1 MSAST
6 SIAAP
11 AVAAELRLTR
21 NWRQRAGVAILFVAA
36 IALPLVVSSG
46 FWISVL
52 TFAGISAVAAIGL
65 NLLTGYAGELS
76 IGHSFFV
83 AVGAYSAVFFG
94 GKHGQTLLVWLL
106 AVAATG
112 AAAGALL
119 APVALR
125 IRGVYFVVVTIG
137 LVFFG
142 IYLFDNWNSLT
153 GGPGGVGAALPLSLG
168 PLDFRQLSLGGHTFT
183 REQSFC
189 VLAWLLVAL
198 ALLVVKNI
206 SRSRAGRAMQA
217 TRDNDLAAEV
227 VGISLFRVK
236 AGAFI
241 VSSAIAAVAGG
252 LLAANIQ
259 YVIPDQFSLE
269 LSLQYLSILI
279 VGGLA
284 STYGPVIGALVVGGL
299 PELLN
304 RFGGSFP
311 FVKENTAIAGGG
323 WGLSTAQ
330 FTVFSYGMLLVLFLL
345 IEPRGLAVLLERLY
359 GTAAK
364 LGGRRELPSA
374 FRQLRRRR

>member
-1 MSAST
+1 MTSAASVVT
-6 SIAAP
+6 S
-11 AVAAELRLTR
+11 AVGAELRLTR
-21 NWRQRAGVAILFVAA
+21 NWRQRAAVAVLFAGAV
-36 IALPLVVSSG
+36 ALPLLLSSS

-83 AVGAYSAVFFG
+83 AVGAYAAVFFG
-94 GKHGQTLLVWLL
+94 AKHGQTLIVWLL
-106 AVAATG
+106 AVAAVG
-112 AAAGALL
+112 ACAGALL

-142 IYLFDNWNSLT
+142 IYLFNNWNSLT
-153 GGPGGVGAALPLSLG
+153 GGPGGASAVVPLSLG
-168 PLDFRQLSLGGHTFT
+168 RLDFSGLKIAGHSFSRQQSL
-183 REQSFC
+183 C
-189 VLAWLLVAL
+189 VLIWLMVSL

-241 VSSAIAAVAGG
+241 VSSALAALAGG
-252 LLAANIQ
+252 LLAAVIQ
-259 YVIPDQFSLE
+259 YVEPDQFNLD

-279 VGGLA
+279 VGGMA
-284 STYGPVIGALVVGGL
+284 STFGPVIGALVVGAL
-299 PELLN
+299 PELLSQ
-304 RFGGSFP
+304 FGGSIP
-311 FVKENTAIAGGG
+311 LVKSNTDFGGG

-330 FTVFSYGMLLVLFLL
+330 FTVFSYGILLVIFLL
-345 IEPRGLAVLLERLY
+345 LEPRGLVVLLQRLF

-364 LGGRRELPSA
+364 AGARRELSPALRS
-374 FRQLRRRR
+374 LRRR

>member
-1 MSAST
+1 MTGAT
-6 SIAAP
+6 SIAGP

-21 NWRQRAGVAILFVAA
+21 NWWERAAIAILFAGAV
-36 IALPLVVSSG
+36 ALPLLLSSS

-52 TFAGISAVAAIGL
+52 IFAGISAVAAIGL

-76 IGHSFFV
+76 LGHAFFV
-83 AVGAYSAVFFG
+83 AVGAYGAVFFG
-94 GKHGQTLLVWLL
+94 STHGQPLIVWLL
-106 AVAATG
+106 AVAAAG
-112 AAAGALL
+112 AGAGALL

-142 IYLFDNWNSLT
+142 IYLFNNWNSLT
-153 GGPGGVGAALPLSLG
+153 GGPGGTAAVVSLSIG
-168 PLDFRQLSLGGHTFT
+168 PLNFGELDIAGHTFS
-183 REQSFC
+183 RQQSLC
-189 VLAWLLVAL
+189 VLIWLMVSL
-198 ALLVVKNI
+198 ALLVVKNV

-241 VSSAIAAVAGG
+241 VSSALAAIAGG
-252 LLAANIQ
+252 LLAATIQ
-259 YVIPDQFSLE
+259 YVGPDQFNLE

-284 STYGPVIGALVVGGL
+284 STFGPVIGALVVGAL

-304 RFGGSFP
+304 RFGGNIP
-311 FVKENTAIAGGG
+311 FVKSNTDFGGG

-330 FTVFSYGMLLVLFLL
+330 FTVFSYGILLVLFLL
-345 IEPRGLAVLLERLY
+345 LEPRGLVVLLQRLF
-359 GTAAK
+359 GTAATIAT
-364 LGGRRELPSA
+364 RRELPPA
-374 FRQLRRRR
+374 FRLRRR

>member
-1 MSAST
+1 MSSAT
-6 SIAAP
+6 SVAAP

-21 NWRQRAGVAILFVAA
+21 NWLQRAAVAVLVVAA
-36 IALPLVVSSG
+36 VGLPLLVSSG

-52 TFAGISAVAAIGL
+52 SFAGISAVAAIGL

-83 AVGAYSAVFFG
+83 AVGAYAAVFFG
-94 GKHGQTLLVWLL
+94 DRHDQPLIVWLL

-112 AAAGALL
+112 AAAGALI

-142 IYLFDNWNSLT
+142 IYVFNNWTSLT
-153 GGPGGVGAALPLSLG
+153 GGPGGTTATVPLTIG
-168 PLDFRQLSLGGHTFT
+168 PLDFGGLSLGGHTFT
-183 REQSFC
+183 REQSLC
-189 VLAWLLVAL
+189 VLIWLLVAL

-241 VSSAIAAVAGG
+241 VSSALAAVAGG
-252 LLAANIQ
+252 LLVAVIQ
-259 YVIPDQFSLE
+259 YVIPDQFNLE
-269 LSLQYLSILI
+269 LSLLYLSILI
-279 VGGLA
+279 VGGLG
-284 STYGPVIGALVVGGL
+284 STFGPVIGALVVGAL
-299 PELLN
+299 PNLLD
-304 RFGGSFP
+304 RFGGSLP
-311 FVKENTAIAGGG
+311 LVKANTAIADEG

-345 IEPRGLAVLLERLY
+345 IEPRGLAALFQRLF
-359 GTAAK
+359 GKAAK
-364 LGGRRELPSA
+364 LGARRELPPA
-374 FRQLRRRR
+374 LRLGRRRR

>member
-1 MSAST
+1 MTGAT
-6 SIAAP
+6 SVAGP

-21 NWRQRAGVAILFVAA
+21 NWWERAAIAILFAGAV
-36 IALPLVVSSG
+36 ALPLLLSSS

-52 TFAGISAVAAIGL
+52 IFAGISAVAAIGL

-76 IGHSFFV
+76 LGHAFFV
-83 AVGAYSAVFFG
+83 AVGAYGAVFFG
-94 GKHGQTLLVWLL
+94 STHGQPLIVWLL
-106 AVAATG
+106 AVAAVG
-112 AAAGALL
+112 AGAGALL

-142 IYLFDNWNSLT
+142 IYLFNNWNSLT
-153 GGPGGVGAALPLSLG
+153 GGPGGTAAVVSLSIG
-168 PLDFRQLSLGGHTFT
+168 PLNFGELDIAGHTFS
-183 REQSFC
+183 RQQSLC
-189 VLAWLLVAL
+189 VLIWLMVSL
-198 ALLVVKNI
+198 ALLVVKNV

-241 VSSAIAAVAGG
+241 VSSALAAIAGG
-252 LLAANIQ
+252 LLAATIQ
-259 YVIPDQFSLE
+259 YVGPDQFNLE

-284 STYGPVIGALVVGGL
+284 STFGPVIGALVVGAL

-304 RFGGSFP
+304 RFGGNIP
-311 FVKENTAIAGGG
+311 FVKSNTDFGGG

-330 FTVFSYGMLLVLFLL
+330 FTVFSYGILLVLFLL
-345 IEPRGLAVLLERLY
+345 LEPRGLVVLLQRLF
-359 GTAAK
+359 GTAATIAT
-364 LGGRRELPSA
+364 RRELPPA
-374 FRQLRRRR
+374 FRLRRR

>member
-1 MSAST
+1 MTGAT
-6 SIAAP
+6 SIAGP

-21 NWRQRAGVAILFVAA
+21 NWWERAAIAILFAGAV
-36 IALPLVVSSG
+36 ALPLLLSSS

-52 TFAGISAVAAIGL
+52 IFAGISAVAAIGL

-76 IGHSFFV
+76 LGHAFFV
-83 AVGAYSAVFFG
+83 AVGAYGAVFFG
-94 GKHGQTLLVWLL
+94 STHGQPLIVWLL
-106 AVAATG
+106 AVAAVG
-112 AAAGALL
+112 AGAGALL

-142 IYLFDNWNSLT
+142 IYLFNNWNSLT
-153 GGPGGVGAALPLSLG
+153 GGPGGTAAVVSLSIG
-168 PLDFRQLSLGGHTFT
+168 PLNFGELDIAGHTFS
-183 REQSFC
+183 RQQSLC
-189 VLAWLLVAL
+189 VLIWLMVSL
-198 ALLVVKNI
+198 ALLVVKNV

-241 VSSAIAAVAGG
+241 VSSALAAIAGG
-252 LLAANIQ
+252 LLAATIQ
-259 YVIPDQFSLE
+259 YVGPDQFNLE

-284 STYGPVIGALVVGGL
+284 STFGPVIGALVVGAL

-304 RFGGSFP
+304 RFGGNIP
-311 FVKENTAIAGGG
+311 FVKSNTDFGGG

-330 FTVFSYGMLLVLFLL
+330 FTVFSYGILLVLFLL
-345 IEPRGLAVLLERLY
+345 LEPRGLVVLLQRLF
-359 GTAAK
+359 GTAATIAT
-364 LGGRRELPSA
+364 RRELPPA
-374 FRQLRRRR
+374 FRLRRR

>member
-1 MSAST
+1 MIGAT
-6 SIAAP
+6 SITPP
-11 AVAAELRLTR
+11 AVAAELRLMR
-21 NWRQRAGVAILFVAA
+21 NGRERAAVAVLVAGA
-36 IALPLVVSSG
+36 VALPLLLSSS

-76 IGHSFFV
+76 IGHAFFV
-83 AVGAYSAVFFG
+83 AVGAYAAVFFG
-94 GKHGQTLLVWLL
+94 GKHGQPLLVWLL
-106 AVAATG
+106 AVAAVG
-112 AAAGALL
+112 AGAGALV

-142 IYLFDNWNSLT
+142 IYLFNNWNSLT
-153 GGPGGVGAALPLSLG
+153 SGPGGTAAVVPLSIG
-168 PLDFRQLSLGGHTFT
+168 PLNFGGLKIGGHTFP
-183 REQSFC
+183 RQQSLC
-189 VLAWLLVAL
+189 VLIWLMVSL

-241 VSSAIAAVAGG
+241 VSSALAALAGG
-252 LLAANIQ
+252 LLAAVIQ
-259 YVIPDQFSLE
+259 YVEPDQFNLE

-279 VGGLA
+279 VGGVA
-284 STYGPVIGALVVGGL
+284 STFGPVIGALVVGAL
-299 PELLN
+299 PELFN
-304 RFGGSFP
+304 RFGASVP
-311 FVKENTAIAGGG
+311 FVKSNTDFGGG

-330 FTVFSYGMLLVLFLL
+330 FTVFSYGILLVIFLL
-345 IEPRGLAVLLERLY
+345 VEPRGLAVLLQRIF

-364 LGGRRELPSA
+364 VGARRELKPA
-374 FRQLRRRR
+374 FRSLRRR

>member
-1 MSAST
+1 MSSATAVSP
-6 SIAAP
+6 S

-21 NWRQRAGVAILFVAA
+21 NWSQRVLLGVLFAVAVG
-36 IALPLVVSSG
+36 LPLALSSG

-83 AVGAYSAVFFG
+83 AVGAYAAVFFG
-94 GKHGQTLLVWLL
+94 STHGQTLVVWLL
-106 AVAATG
+106 GVAAVG
-112 AAAGALL
+112 AGAGALL

-142 IYLFDNWNSLT
+142 IYVFNNWNSLT
-153 GGPGGVGAALPLSLG
+153 GGPGGIAAVMPLSIG
-168 PLDFRQLSLGGHTFT
+168 PLDFGGLELAGHTFT
-183 REQSFC
+183 RQQSLC
-189 VLAWLLVAL
+189 VLIWLMVSL

-241 VSSAIAAVAGG
+241 VSSVLAALAGG
-252 LLAANIQ
+252 LLAAEIQ
-259 YVIPDQFSLE
+259 YVEPDQFNLD

-279 VGGLA
+279 VGGMA
-284 STYGPVIGALVVGGL
+284 STYGPVIGALVVGAL

-304 RFGGSFP
+304 RFGGSVP
-311 FVKENTAIAGGG
+311 LVKANTEFGGG

-330 FTVFSYGMLLVLFLL
+330 FTVFSYGILLVAFLL
-345 IEPRGLAVLLERLY
+345 AEPRGLAVLLERLIKPS
-359 GTAAK
+359 GAIR
-364 LGGRRELPSA
+364 GRRDLPPA
-374 FRQLRRRR
+374 LRLLRRRR

>member
-1 MSAST
+1 MTSAT
-6 SIAAP
+6 SAVAP

-21 NWRQRAGVAILFVAA
+21 NWRERAAVGVLFVCAV
-36 IALPLVVSSG
+36 ALPLLLSSS

-83 AVGAYSAVFFG
+83 AVGAYAAVFFG
-94 GKHGQTLLVWLL
+94 GKHGQPLIVWLL
-106 AVAATG
+106 AVAAVG
-112 AAAGALL
+112 AGAGALL

-142 IYLFDNWNSLT
+142 IYLFNNWNSLT
-153 GGPGGVGAALPLSLG
+153 GGPGGAAAVMPLSIG
-168 PLDFRQLSLGGHTFT
+168 PLNFGGLKVAGHTFS
-183 REQSFC
+183 RQQSLC
-189 VLAWLLVAL
+189 LLIWLMVSL
-198 ALLVVKNI
+198 ALLLVKNI

-217 TRDNDLAAEV
+217 TRDNDLAADV

-241 VSSAIAAVAGG
+241 VSSALAALAGG
-252 LLAANIQ
+252 LLAAVIQ
-259 YVIPDQFSLE
+259 YVEPDQFNLE

-279 VGGLA
+279 VGGVA
-284 STYGPVIGALVVGGL
+284 STFGPVIGALVVGAL
-299 PELLN
+299 PELLS
-304 RFGGSFP
+304 RFGGSIP
-311 FVKENTAIAGGG
+311 LVKSNTDLGGG

-330 FTVFSYGMLLVLFLL
+330 FTVFSYGILLVLFLL
-345 IEPRGLAVLLERLY
+345 LEPRGLAVLIERLV
-359 GTAAK
+359 GRAATLK
-364 LGGRRELPSA
+364 SRPDLPRGRRLA
-374 FRQLRRRR
+374 RRRP